1 MIFLTHRQ
9 FKVTAAQTYEG
20 ENTVLLLQTSKYLIK
35 IYNQILNGETN
46 VPPTVSYLY
55 NAFKSGKTRFEW
67 EDSIVGIIKS
77 FQMVS
82 AGKIAIANAHLQKRV
97 KSGCSPETAAN
108 FTSIELASCSEA
120 HCRVFLLECGYEI
133 LEKAANSS
141 SSELAAVFRQLIEIY
156 AVDLCLK
163 SLGDLLQVRIDYW
176 FL

>member
-1 MIFLTHRQ
+1 M
-9 FKVTAAQTYEG
+9 
-20 ENTVLLLQTSKYLIK
+20 LLLQTSKYLIK

-67 EDSIVGIIKS
+67 EDSIIGIIKS

-82 AGKIAIANAHLQKRV
+82 AGKIAIANAHLQERV

-176 FL
+176 YL